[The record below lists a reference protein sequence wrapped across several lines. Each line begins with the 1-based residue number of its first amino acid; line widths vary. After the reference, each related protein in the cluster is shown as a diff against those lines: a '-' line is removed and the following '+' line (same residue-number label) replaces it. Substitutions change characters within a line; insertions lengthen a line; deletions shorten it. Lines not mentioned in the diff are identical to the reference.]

1 MFMNRNASRGRN
13 KGIRR
18 VALLCLSVLLF
29 WGGWSVIASVR
40 FLMTAMGVSL
50 GTALSIFFQN
60 IDLFFTS
67 FFSGKSLLIGTIL
80 GLLMFSRLRNRNA
93 EETAEEETAEEVK
106 KSVPEEEEE
115 EIIESTHYRYH

>member
-1 MFMNRNASRGRN
+1 MFMNRNASRGR
-13 KGIRR
+13 KKSIRR
-18 VALLCLSVLLF
+18 FTLLCLSVLLF

-115 EIIESTHYRYH
+115 IIESTHYRYH

>member
-1 MFMNRNASRGRN
+1 MFMNRNASRGR
-13 KGIRR
+13 KKSIRR
-18 VALLCLSVLLF
+18 FTLLCLSVLLF

-40 FLMTAMGVSL
+40 LLMTAMGVSL

-93 EETAEEETAEEVK
+93 EETAEEETAEEAK
-106 KSVPEEEEE
+106 ESAPEEE
-115 EIIESTHYRYH
+115 EIIETTHYKFH

>member
-1 MFMNRNASRGRN
+1 MFMNRNASRGR
-13 KGIRR
+13 KKSIRR
-18 VALLCLSVLLF
+18 FTLLCLSVLLF

-40 FLMTAMGVSL
+40 LLMTAMGVSL

-93 EETAEEETAEEVK
+93 EETAEEETAEEAK
-106 KSVPEEEEE
+106 ESAPEEE
-115 EIIESTHYRYH
+115 EIIETTHYRFH

>member
-29 WGGWSVIASVR
+29 WGGWGVIASVR

-106 KSVPEEEEE
+106 KSVQEKEEE

>member
-106 KSVPEEEEE
+106 KSAPEEE

>member
-80 GLLMFSRLRNRNA
+80 GLLMFFRLRKRNV
-93 EETAEEETAEEVK
+93 EETAEEETAEEAK
-106 KSVPEEEEE
+106 ESAPEEE

>member
-1 MFMNRNASRGRN
+1 MFMNRNASRGR
-13 KGIRR
+13 KKSIRR
-18 VALLCLSVLLF
+18 FTLLCLSVLLF
-29 WGGWSVIASVR
+29 WGGWGVIASVR

-80 GLLMFSRLRNRNA
+80 GLLMFFRLRNRNA
-93 EETAEEETAEEVK
+93 EETAEEETAEEAK
-106 KSVPEEEEE
+106 ESAPEEE
-115 EIIESTHYRYH
+115 EIIETTHYRFH

>member
-29 WGGWSVIASVR
+29 WGGWGVIASVR

-80 GLLMFSRLRNRNA
+80 GLLMFFRLRNRNA
-93 EETAEEETAEEVK
+93 EETAEEETAEEAK
-106 KSVPEEEEE
+106 ESAPREE
-115 EIIESTHYRYH
+115 EIIETTHYKFH

>member
-1 MFMNRNASRGRN
+1 MFMNRNASRGR
-13 KGIRR
+13 KKSIRR
-18 VALLCLSVLLF
+18 FTLLCLSVLLF

-40 FLMTAMGVSL
+40 LLMTAMGVSL

-80 GLLMFSRLRNRNA
+80 GLLMFFRLRNRNA
-93 EETAEEETAEEVK
+93 EETAEEETAEEAK
-106 KSVPEEEEE
+106 ESAPREE
-115 EIIESTHYRYH
+115 EIIETTHYKFH

>member
-1 MFMNRNASRGRN
+1 MFMNRNASRGR
-13 KGIRR
+13 KKSIRR
-18 VALLCLSVLLF
+18 FTLLCLSVLLF
-29 WGGWSVIASVR
+29 WGGWSVIVSVR

-80 GLLMFSRLRNRNA
+80 GLLMFFRLRNRNA
-93 EETAEEETAEEVK
+93 EETAEEETAEEAK
-106 KSVPEEEEE
+106 ESAPEEE

>member
-115 EIIESTHYRYH
+115 IIESTHYRYH

>member
-1 MFMNRNASRGRN
+1 MNRNASRGR
-13 KGIRR
+13 KKSIRR
-18 VALLCLSVLLF
+18 FTLLCLSVLLF

-40 FLMTAMGVSL
+40 LLMTAMGVSL

-93 EETAEEETAEEVK
+93 EETAEEETAEEAK
-106 KSVPEEEEE
+106 ESAPEEE
-115 EIIESTHYRYH
+115 EIIETTHYRFH

>member
-1 MFMNRNASRGRN
+1 MFMNRNASRGR
-13 KGIRR
+13 KKSIRR
-18 VALLCLSVLLF
+18 FTLLCLSVLLF

-40 FLMTAMGVSL
+40 LLMTAMGVSL

-93 EETAEEETAEEVK
+93 EETAEEETAEEAK
-106 KSVPEEEEE
+106 ESAPEEE

>member
-1 MFMNRNASRGRN
+1 MVMNRNASRGGN

>member
-29 WGGWSVIASVR
+29 WGGWGVIASVR
-40 FLMTAMGVSL
+40 FLMTAMEVSL

-93 EETAEEETAEEVK
+93 EETAEEETAEEAK
-106 KSVPEEEEE
+106 ESAPEEE
-115 EIIESTHYRYH
+115 EIIETTHYRFH

>member
-1 MFMNRNASRGRN
+1 MFMNRNASRSRN

-29 WGGWSVIASVR
+29 WGGWGVIASVR

-80 GLLMFSRLRNRNA
+80 GLLMFFRLRNRNA
-93 EETAEEETAEEVK
+93 EETAEEETAEEAK
-106 KSVPEEEEE
+106 ESAPEEE

>member
-80 GLLMFSRLRNRNA
+80 GLLMFSRLRKRNPA
-93 EETAEEETAEEVK
+93 EDIEEESAEEVK
-106 KSVPEEEEE
+106 ESAPQEE
-115 EIIESTHYRYH
+115 EIIETTHYKFH